1 MPSRRRYPFG
11 RAHPDAVQAR
21 DVGLLCDARLQH
33 PGDLG
38 DLLALADQEK
48 GDALPRPYQP
58 ELGQEI
64 TCLDGPIWEDGI
76 CYLATWCGSAK
87 ATSRRW

>member
-1 MPSRRRYPFG
+1 M
-11 RAHPDAVQAR
+11 QAR

-33 PGDLG
+33 PGDLR

-48 GDALPRPYQP
+48 GDALPGSYQP

-64 TCLDGPIWEDGI
+64 TRLDGTIYEDGI
-76 CYLATWCGSAK
+76 CCLATWCGSAK
-87 ATSRRW
+87 ATSRRS